1 MTYKLEYSQIV
12 RRKMKTLKN
21 YLTAEYG
28 TKTATET
35 LKKITSAARGLQKYP
50 SKGIALSSL
59 FDVDTDFNYIFV
71 AHNYL
76 FYYIE
81 GDTIYIAEM
90 FHEREDFM
98 YHLFCIPSH
107 TKGSEDYWGE

>member
-35 LKKITSAARGLQKYP
+35 LKKITSAARGLL
-50 SKGIALSSL
+50 GRI
-59 FDVDTDFNYIFV
+59 IF
-71 AHNYL
+71 
-76 FYYIE
+76 
-81 GDTIYIAEM
+81 
-90 FHEREDFM
+90 
-98 YHLFCIPSH
+98 
-107 TKGSEDYWGE
+107 